1 MLIKYH
7 HVVREK
13 KGLLLLVIIDIL
25 KEYSSPEHHMKKT
38 ELCEKIEQYCGFPP
52 ARNTVYDKLNSL
64 EYAGFPI
71 VQDKYDGVYYDGHE
85 LSDGELR
92 FLVDSV
98 LYSDFVT
105 LGGADEMI
113 EALTAFGSPEFQKY
127 IRKQKNRAEK
137 TRKNMQKS
145 VFFTIEEVQS
155 AIFSKRQISCNYLT
169 YRADLTTENVYPED
183 ITVNPYE
190 LVYKNGKYYLLGS
203 LNEHDKIL
211 SWRVD
216 RLCNIKILETRCQ
229 EIPQL
234 KEINASGGM
243 SAYADTQPDLCG
255 GAVETFK
262 IQCAKDSIDEIVD
275 VFGSDFSIAPEQKD
289 NYDDETIILS
299 VKATRESMKSWAF
312 THAGSMVVISPDDFR
327 KDIADSLKDSER
339 LYRVTGKPLH
349 VRVFTAKDFA
359 EAIRFSKKRT
369 GKTIIYHGKGRYL
382 GKGLRSKEKIDLSLL
397 HEIPDI
403 ISLSLNECILD
414 NAEYLHELPMLH
426 RLHLVHCELPE
437 NMQMH
442 LEGIEEVQT
451 DDIALP
457 SQICDA
463 SKLVQLTLLGAD
475 IQDMAF
481 ITQFPSI
488 RRLALVH
495 CRDLN
500 DCSDLQDAEHIEE
513 LEISHCDKLNDY
525 SFLKKMKYLK
535 ELRLE
540 QTQMDADTLKQLKQ
554 RLSERGVRL
563 YTRFLRDYHSEDM
576 VIKPGID
583 PAILD

>member
-7 HVVREK
+7 NTVQEK
-13 KGLLLLVIIDIL
+13 KYLLILVIIDIL
-25 KEYSSPEHHMKKT
+25 KEYTSPENHMKKT
-38 ELCEKIEQYCGFPP
+38 ELCDKIEQCCGFMP

-64 EYAGFPI
+64 EEAGFPI
-71 VQDKYDGVYYDGHE
+71 VQDSHDGVYYDGHE

-127 IRKQKNRAEK
+127 IRKQKLRAGK

-169 YRADLTTENVYPED
+169 YRADLTTEKVYPED

-190 LVYKNGKYYLLGS
+190 LVYKNGRYYLLGA
-203 LNEHDKIL
+203 LNDNDKIL

-216 RLCNIKILETRCQ
+216 RLCNLKKLKTRCQ

-275 VFGSDFSIAPEQKD
+275 VFGCDFSIAPEQKG

-312 THAGSMVVISPDDFR
+312 THAGSMVVISPDVFR
-327 KDIADSLKDSER
+327 KDIADSLKDAEL
-339 LYRVTGKPLH
+339 LYRVTGKPIQH
-349 VRVFTAKDFA
+349 RIWSARSFSEAVRFAKIA
-359 EAIRFSKKRT
+359 AGKKVV
-369 GKTIIYHGKGRYL
+369 YHGSSFRNL
-382 GKGLRSKEKIDLSLL
+382 ESIDLSELSDMTDTTVLL
-397 HEIPDI
+397 LSNCRIEHAETMKQMEMLKKLSLIHCEYPLELLDSFSGLESFQTDCI
-403 ISLSLNECILD
+403 EAAVRIANLDTLVLLDSKILDLTPLIELYSLRSLSI
-414 NAEYLHELPMLH
+414 
-426 RLHLVHCELPE
+426 VHNKIITDISPLKVLQ
-437 NMQMH
+437 N
-442 LEGIEEVQT
+442 LEKLEVH
-451 DDIALP
+451 D
-457 SQICDA
+457 CD
-463 SKLVQLTLLGAD
+463 
-475 IQDMAF
+475 F
-481 ITQFPSI
+481 I
-488 RRLALVH
+488 R
-495 CRDLN
+495 
-500 DCSDLQDAEHIEE
+500 
-513 LEISHCDKLNDY
+513 DY
-525 SFLKKMKYLK
+525 SFLEEMPNLK
-535 ELRLE
+535 EARITSPGFSLKDGIQLHKKTGVTVYLQNMRDL
-540 QTQMDADTLKQLKQ
+540 DDDTLKQL
-554 RLSERGVRL
+554 
-563 YTRFLRDYHSEDM
+563 
-576 VIKPGID
+576 GIN
-583 PAILD
+583 PKKRK

>member
-7 HVVREK
+7 NTVQAK
-13 KGLLLLVIIDIL
+13 KYLLLLVIIDIL
-25 KEYSSPEHHMKKT
+25 KEYTSPGNHMKKT
-38 ELCEKIEQYCGFPP
+38 ELCDKIEQCCGFMP

-64 EYAGFPI
+64 EEAGFPI
-71 VQDKYDGVYYDGHE
+71 VQDSHEGVYYDGHE

-113 EALTAFGSPEFQKY
+113 EALTAFGSPKFQKY
-127 IRKQKNRAEK
+127 IRRQKNRAGK

-169 YRADLTTENVYPED
+169 YRADLTTEKVYPED

-190 LVYKNGKYYLLGS
+190 LVYKNGRYYLLGA
-203 LNEHDKIL
+203 LNDHDKIL

-216 RLCNIKILETRCQ
+216 RLCDLKKLKTRCQ

-255 GAVETFK
+255 GALETFK

-275 VFGSDFSIAPEQKD
+275 VFGCDFSIAPEQKG

-349 VRVFTAKDFA
+349 IRVFTAKDFA

-369 GKTIIYHGKGRYL
+369 GKTIIYHGKGHYL
-382 GKGLRSKEKIDLSLL
+382 GKGQRSKEKIDLSLL
-397 HEIPDI
+397 HEMPDI

-414 NAEYLHELPMLH
+414 HAE
-426 RLHLVHCELPE
+426 
-437 NMQMH
+437 
-442 LEGIEEVQT
+442 
-451 DDIALP
+451 
-457 SQICDA
+457 
-463 SKLVQLTLLGAD
+463 
-475 IQDMAF
+475 
-481 ITQFPSI
+481 
-488 RRLALVH
+488 
-495 CRDLN
+495 
-500 DCSDLQDAEHIEE
+500 
-513 LEISHCDKLNDY
+513 
-525 SFLKKMKYLK
+525 YLK
-535 ELRLE
+535 ELKMLRKLSLLQCEYPLDCLDSLSSLEFFRTDRIEAAVQVSKASEIKVLVLDGDSIQDVAPLCGMHSLRSLSIGFNRKLNDISALKNLKHLERLE
-540 QTQMDADTLKQLKQ
+540 IVNCDGIRDFSFLEEMPNLKDVSIHSHSFSVQDGIRLHGKTGTAVRLQNERDLDDDTLKQL
-554 RLSERGVRL
+554 
-563 YTRFLRDYHSEDM
+563 
-576 VIKPGID
+576 GIN
-583 PAILD
+583 PKKLK